1 WNAADWTSSDDRVRG
16 GKSHSYFDIDETD
29 PVARFYGNLDI
40 KTLGGAGFASQRTTG
55 ENRSWNIDGY
65 DGIQIEIAK
74 SDTTKYTLNIKN
86 ELLPPDPDTG
96 REQSTIS
103 YEYDFVAPSPN
114 TTAASST
121 IFIPWDQFKATYRGR
136 EDPDAPPVNLTD
148 VKRFGV
154 MTRSF
159 FGNQEGN
166 FSLSLKS
173 ISAVRNCSKDKQ
185 AFVPEKKHVQPGDVE
200 KGVFAGQPQE
210 IQARVRISPQL
221 DRTGANMV
229 ANKGCRL
236 TGCAPG
242 ALHVKNTVW
251 HRGCATG
258 NLGTVS
264 QHTSF
269 WLPFK
274 GPWFLTGSVTGVG
287 RSMKSI
293 PNHT

>member
-1 WNAADWTSSDDRVRG
+1 MALETCDLFGGSLRWNAADWTSSDDRVRG

-74 SDTTKYTLNIKN
+74 SDTTKYTFNIKN

-210 IQARVRISPQL
+210 IQARAADSPAARQVPSMSKIL
-221 DRTGANMV
+221 YGTV
-229 ANKGCRL
+229 AVLLGIWVLYPGTLHFGCHSK
-236 TGCAPG
+236 APG
-242 ALHVKNTVW
+242 
-251 HRGCATG
+251 
-258 NLGTVS
+258 S
-264 QHTSF
+264 
-269 WLPFK
+269 
-274 GPWFLTGSVTGVG
+274 
-287 RSMKSI
+287 
-293 PNHT
+293 